1 MATCN
6 YFGICYNPSYIFNN
20 NNEVLFM
27 TETKRTLLRNLRSSV
42 FNPLGRSHYDILKF
56 MRYSNITNTTKDD
69 ILDYCDNE
77 DILECFNLM
86 DSVMREVRLKYMNLI
101 STDLS
106 NEEFRLEKDRRHR
119 KLVPFKYKLITANCT
134 DYEIR
139 QCDDCSDYMHEY
151 DAIFIEGANL
161 DIFVCSNCLDASY
174 RYHDN
179 DGMYYHVDDYPYD
192 DDEDYYDEEED
203 EEGFG
208 RYAYDYNVLDTLPN
222 KVSLPSDTDD
232 EMLLGYEG
240 EWEAR
245 NGVSLRDVV
254 ADIHHTMRDFALVK
268 YDGSLRNGGEIVT
281 APSTLKAQK
290 YYWSKFCESKLD
302 FTGRI
307 KAWHTETCGT
317 HIHVG
322 RKFVTPLDI
331 GKLLVFINGEHNRD
345 FIHKIAGR
353 SSSQWAKQS
362 DKHIKNGLHRSDKYE
377 ALNLGKPH
385 TIEFRIFRGNLKKF
399 GIFRNL
405 EFVHALVRFAKQS
418 AYDIDTTS
426 VSNLTYENFVDW
438 VGLQSNRAIYPY
450 LYKWLVKND
459 YVKGKARI
467 NTINESEVNECA

>member
-6 YFGICYNPSYIFNN
+6 YFGIWYNPSYIFNN

-27 TETKRTLLRNLRSSV
+27 TETKQTLLKTLRNTSCLT
-42 FNPLGRSHYDILKF
+42 LGKSYYDVLKF
-56 MRYSNITNTTKDD
+56 MRYSNILNTSSNDISEYFDKDD
-69 ILDYCDNE
+69 IVD
-77 DILECFNLM
+77 CFNLM
-86 DSVMREVRLKYMNLI
+86 DTVIKETRLLYINLI
-101 STDLS
+101 PIHEMS
-106 NEEFRLEKDRRHR
+106 NEEYIVEKGKRSRSII
-119 KLVPFKYKLITANCT
+119 PFKYKLITESCT
-134 DYEIR
+134 DYDLR
-139 QCDDCSDYMHEY
+139 QCMDCDTYMHE
-151 DAIFIEGANL
+151 DEATFIEGANL
-161 DIFVCSNCLDASY
+161 ERFVCSGCLDASY
-174 RYHDN
+174 RYHED
-179 DGMYYHVDDYPYD
+179 DGMYYHEDDFPYD
-192 DDEDYYDEEED
+192 DEEYYDEDDD
-203 EEGFG
+203 EESYG

-245 NGVSLRDVV
+245 NDICLRGVVS
-254 ADIHHTMRDFALVK
+254 DIHSTMQDFALVK

-281 APSTLKAQK
+281 APATLKAQK
-290 YYWSKFCESKLD
+290 YYWSKFCESKKD

-307 KAWHTETCGT
+307 KSWHTETCGT

-331 GKLLVFINGEHNRD
+331 GKLLVFINSKHNAE

-353 SSSQWAKQS
+353 SSSQWARRS
-362 DKHIKNGLHRSDKYE
+362 DKHIKNGLQRSDKYE
-377 ALNLGKPH
+377 ALNLGKAS

-405 EFVHALVRFAKQS
+405 EFVHALVKFAKQS

-459 YVKGKARI
+459 YVKSKARI